1 MRPPRPLPQVD
12 VVASSAGAILG
23 LGAFVGG
30 VFGMNLPSPLF
41 EGDPEEVGWRFQ
53 VVTASTALVMALAS
67 PTRCGP
73 ASAATRPALA
83 PTRSEPLLKQGRAN
97 DLPTKR
103 APRIAA
109 RPPPRPD
116 TAAL

>member
-1 MRPPRPLPQVD
+1 VD

-53 VVTASTALVMALAS
+53 VVTASTALVMALAWL
-67 PTRCGP
+67 
-73 ASAATRPALA
+73 ALFCW
-83 PTRSEPLLKQGRAN
+83 
-97 DLPTKR
+97 
-103 APRIAA
+103 A
-109 RPPPRPD
+109 RPPPASSGAYR
-116 TAAL
+116 